1 MKRICQLIILFV
13 GAQNLLTAQPFT
25 KVNISN
31 VSVINST
38 TLDFSPAFH
47 KDGLVFVSNNAVEGK
62 EKMFDKR
69 INQKTMSMFIAKR
82 DLQGELQKPV
92 PFALE
97 LVTTVHEGP
106 LTFSN
111 DCKTIYFSR
120 NNNHKQGTAKY
131 VDLID
136 RMQIYESHLTDKG
149 WSKPKQLEF
158 DREVKDYCHPTLS
171 ADNQKLYFSSNRK
184 GGFGGMD
191 LYVSY
196 KQSNGDWGK
205 PINLGA
211 SINSNKNEVFPF
223 IHDDGTLYFSSSK
236 EGGIGG
242 LDVYYARTKAMSNIY
257 AVKAANLENQK
268 TNVSRE
274 DFEEPLSIGTPF
286 NSEKDDFGFIVDKQK
301 KVGYFTSNRA
311 GGFGEDDI
319 YSFATA
325 DELNPTEK
333 ERNIILLVLDEKTRL
348 PITKAEIALGMNNL
362 FSNQKLVTDKY
373 GKTTLK
379 LNRTH
384 DYDIKI
390 NKESYDLESLALAK
404 DDGREEVIVLMK
416 QPDMTEHDIVLK
428 VLDAKTRLPLSNAVV
443 SIGLNNMFTDGE
455 GKAILKLTR
464 SEEYK
469 IKVDKMSY
477 IGERMTFQKGD
488 TREELEVLMTNNIPN
503 NAPTNAIVTT
513 TQNSNTTTIQNG
525 NSTTIQ
531 NGNATTTIQNSSSVT
546 APNQAP
552 TGTNPVAETEKVT
565 STTTATP
572 ARETNRSDYPYKPS
586 AEVKPTN
593 TEIVKTNTM
602 PVAVEASEMYEL
614 KSIYYNFDKANI
626 RSDASRTLDSLI
638 TILNKFPDMEI
649 ELTAHTDSRGSDR
662 YNDNLSQRRAIN
674 AEAYLLKKGILKS
687 RIQHASKGENQL
699 TNECG
704 DDVPCNDKLHQMN
717 RRTEVR
723 IIKKGSAEGKVF
735 DNQK

>member
-1 MKRICQLIILFV
+1 MKRICQLIILCV
-13 GAQNLLTAQPFT
+13 CGQNLLMAQPFN

-31 VSVINST
+31 VGVINST

-82 DLQGELQKPV
+82 NAQGELEKPV

-106 LTFSN
+106 LTFTN

-120 NNNHKQGTAKY
+120 NNNHKHGTAKY

-149 WSKPKQLEF
+149 WTKPKQLEF

-205 PINLGA
+205 PINLGS
-211 SINSNKNEVFPF
+211 SINSDKNEVFPF

-242 LDVYYARTKAMSNIY
+242 LDVYYARTKALANVY
-257 AVKAANLENQK
+257 AVKAVNLENLK
-268 TNVSRE
+268 ANVSRE
-274 DFEEPLSIGTPF
+274 DFEAPLSIGTPF

-319 YSFATA
+319 YSFATV
-325 DELNPTEK
+325 DELNPNSK
-333 ERNIILLVLDEKTRL
+333 EREITLLVLDEKNQL
-348 PITKAEIALGMNNL
+348 PITNAEVTMGLNNL

-384 DYDIKI
+384 DYDIKV
-390 NKESYDLESLALAK
+390 NKESYDLESIALAK
-404 DDGREEVIVLMK
+404 DDGREEVIVLLK
-416 QPDMTEHDIVLK
+416 QPNMTEHDILLK
-428 VLDAKTRLPLSNAVV
+428 VLDAKTRLPLSNAMV
-443 SIGLNNMFTDGE
+443 SIGSNNIFTDSE

-464 SEEYK
+464 SEEHK
-469 IKVDKMSY
+469 IKVDKISY
-477 IGERMTFQKGD
+477 VGERVTFQKGD
-488 TREELEVLMTNNIPN
+488 TRAELEVLLNNNIPN
-503 NAPTNAIVTT
+503 PTKTDVVTAT
-513 TQNSNTTTIQNG
+513 NDNGSTITIDKNKTPITDKTPVG
-525 NSTTIQ
+525 EST
-531 NGNATTTIQNSSSVT
+531 SVT
-546 APNQAP
+546 P
-552 TGTNPVAETEKVT
+552 
-565 STTTATP
+565 STP
-572 ARETNRSDYPYKPS
+572 GRETNHSDYPYQPS
-586 AEVKPTN
+586 TEVKPSN
-593 TEIVKTNTM
+593 TKIVKTNTT
-602 PVAVEASEMYEL
+602 PVAVVSNEMYEL
-614 KSIYYNFDKANI
+614 KNIYYNFDKANI

-638 TILNKFPDMEI
+638 TVLNKFPDMGI

-687 RIQHASKGENQL
+687 RIQYASKGENTL

-704 DDVPCNDKLHQMN
+704 DDVPCNDRLHQMN

-735 DNQK
+735 ESQK

>member
-1 MKRICQLIILFV
+1 MNRISQLIILFV
-13 GAQNLLTAQPFT
+13 FGQNLLVAQPFN

-62 EKMFDKR
+62 DKMYDKR

-82 DLQGELQKPV
+82 NAQGELEKPV

-97 LVTTVHEGP
+97 LVTSVHEGP
-106 LTFSN
+106 LTFTN
-111 DCKTIYFSR
+111 DYKTIYFSR
-120 NNNHKQGTAKY
+120 NNNHKEGRAKY

-149 WSKPKQLEF
+149 WTKPKQLEF

-184 GGFGGMD
+184 GGYGGMD

-196 KQSNGDWGK
+196 KQTNGDWGK

-236 EGGIGG
+236 EGGSGG
-242 LDVYYARTKAMSNIY
+242 LDVYYARTKAFSNIY
-257 AVKAANLENQK
+257 ATKAANLDNQK
-268 TNVSRE
+268 ANVSRE
-274 DFEEPLSIGTPF
+274 DFETPLSIGTPF
-286 NSEKDDFGFIVDKQK
+286 NSEKDDFGFILDKQK
-301 KVGYFTSNRA
+301 KIGYFTSNRA

-325 DELNPTEK
+325 DEINPTEK
-333 ERNIILLVLDEKTRL
+333 EREITLLVLDEKTRL
-348 PITKAEIALGMNNL
+348 PITKAEVALGMNNL
-362 FSNQKLVTDKY
+362 FSTQKLTTDKN

-384 DYDIKI
+384 DYDIKV

-443 SIGLNNMFTDGE
+443 SIGLNNMFTDSE

-464 SEEYK
+464 SEEHK

-488 TREELEVLMTNNIPN
+488 TREELEVLLTNNVPN
-503 NAPTNAIVTT
+503 NTAIVTT
-513 TQNSNTTTIQNG
+513 TQNENTTTIQNG
-525 NSTTIQ
+525 NSITT
-531 NGNATTTIQNSSSVT
+531 
-546 APNQAP
+546 PNQAP
-552 TGTNPVAETEKVT
+552 TGTNPVAENTKVT
-565 STTTATP
+565 PATP

-586 AEVKPTN
+586 AEVKPSN
-593 TEIVKTNTM
+593 TEIVKTNTT
-602 PVAVEASEMYEL
+602 PVAVVSNEMYEL
-614 KSIYYNFDKANI
+614 KNIYYNFDKANI

-649 ELTAHTDSRGSDR
+649 LLTAHTDSRGSDR

-687 RIQHASKGENQL
+687 RIQHAFRGENEL

-704 DDVPCNDKLHQMN
+704 DDVPCNDRLHQMN

-723 IIKKGSAEGKVF
+723 IVKKGSAEGKVIE
-735 DNQK
+735 NQK

>member
-13 GAQNLLTAQPFT
+13 CGQNLLMAQPFN

-47 KDGLVFVSNNAVEGK
+47 KDGLVFVSNNAIEGK
-62 EKMFDKR
+62 TKMLDKR

-82 DLQGELQKPV
+82 NAQGDLQKPE

-106 LTFSN
+106 LTFTN
-111 DCKTIYFSR
+111 DYKTIYFSR
-120 NNNHKQGTAKY
+120 NNNHKEGRAKY

-149 WSKPKQLEF
+149 WTKPKQLEF

-171 ADNQKLYFSSNRK
+171 ADNKKLYFSSNRK

-196 KQSNGDWGK
+196 KQTNGDWGK
-205 PINLGA
+205 PINLGP

-223 IHDDGTLYFSSSK
+223 IHDDGTLYYSSSK
-236 EGGIGG
+236 EGGLGG
-242 LDVYYARTKAMSNIY
+242 LDVYYAKAKALSNIY
-257 AVKAANLENQK
+257 AVKAANLDNLKGNE
-268 TNVSRE
+268 SHE
-274 DFEEPLSIGTPF
+274 DFLTPLSIGTPF
-286 NSEKDDFGFIVDKQK
+286 NSEKDDFGFILDKQK
-301 KVGYFTSNRA
+301 TLGYFTSNRA

-319 YSFATA
+319 YSFVAA
-325 DELNPTEK
+325 DELNPTDSK
-333 ERNIILLVLDEKTRL
+333 ERVITLLVLDEKTRL
-348 PITKAEIALGMNNL
+348 PISKAEVALGLNNL
-362 FSNQKLVTDKY
+362 FSNTKMMTNEQ

-384 DYDIKI
+384 DYNLKV
-390 NKESYDLESLALAK
+390 NKETYDLESLALAK
-404 DDGREEVIVLMK
+404 DDGREEVIVLLK

-428 VLDAKTRLPLSNAVV
+428 VLDAQTRVPLSNAVV
-443 SIGLNNMFTDGE
+443 SIGLNNMLTDSE

-464 SEEYK
+464 SEEHK
-469 IKVDKMSY
+469 IKIDKMSY
-477 IGERMTFQKGD
+477 LGERMTFQKGD
-488 TREELEVLMTNNIPN
+488 TREELEVLLTNTVPN
-503 NAPTNAIVTT
+503 NNAIVTT
-513 TQNSNTTTIQNG
+513 TQNGSSSTSTQNGSSSSIQNNGNASIQNG
-525 NSTTIQ
+525 NSVTTPDK
-531 NGNATTTIQNSSSVT
+531 V
-546 APNQAP
+546 P
-552 TGTNPVAETEKVT
+552 TGTNPVAESTKVN
-565 STTTATP
+565 SSAP
-572 ARETNRSDYPYKPS
+572 ASEPNRSDYPYKPS
-586 AEVKPTN
+586 AKVKPNN
-593 TEIVKTNTM
+593 TEIVKTNTSHD
-602 PVAVEASEMYEL
+602 AVVSNEMYEL
-614 KSIYYNFDKANI
+614 KNIYYNFDKSNI

-638 TILNKFPDMEI
+638 MILNKFPDMEI

-704 DDVPCNDKLHQMN
+704 DDVPCNDRLHQMN

-735 DNQK
+735 DSQK

>member
-25 KVNISN
+25 NVNISN
-31 VSVINST
+31 VSAINST

-47 KDGLVFVSNNAVEGK
+47 KDGLVFVSNNAIEGK
-62 EKMFDKR
+62 AKILDKR

-82 DLQGELQKPV
+82 NAQGDLQKPV

-111 DCKTIYFSR
+111 DYKTIYFSR

-136 RMQIYESHLTDKG
+136 RMQIYQSQLTDKG

-171 ADNQKLYFSSNRK
+171 ADNQKLYFASNRK

-196 KQSNGDWGK
+196 RQTNGDWGK
-205 PINLGA
+205 PINLGP

-242 LDVYYARTKAMSNIY
+242 LDVYYTRTKVMSNVY
-257 AVKAANLENQK
+257 AQKAANLENLK
-268 TNVSRE
+268 ANDSRE
-274 DFEEPLSIGTPF
+274 DFEAPLSIGTPF

-301 KVGYFTSNRA
+301 KLGYFTSNRA

-319 YSFATA
+319 YSFATI
-325 DELNPTEK
+325 DELNPNDK
-333 ERNIILLVLDEKTRL
+333 EREITLLVLDEKTRL
-348 PITKAEIALGMNNL
+348 PITKAEVAMGMNNL
-362 FSNQKLVTDKY
+362 FSNQKFLTDKY

-384 DYDIKI
+384 DYDIKV
-390 NKESYDLESLALAK
+390 NKESYDLEALALAK

-416 QPDMTEHDIVLK
+416 QPDMTEHDVVLK

-443 SIGLNNMFTDGE
+443 SIGLNNMLTDSE

-469 IKVDKMSY
+469 IKVDKLSY
-477 IGERMTFQKGD
+477 VGERMTFQKGD
-488 TREELEVLMTNNIPN
+488 TREELEVLMTNNAPN
-503 NAPTNAIVTT
+503 NAV
-513 TQNSNTTTIQNG
+513 TTIQND
-525 NSTTIQ
+525 
-531 NGNATTTIQNSSSVT
+531 NGATT
-546 APNQAP
+546 PNQVPA
-552 TGTNPVAETEKVT
+552 GTNPVAESTKVT
-565 STTTATP
+565 STTP

-586 AEVKPTN
+586 AEVKPSN
-593 TEIVKTNTM
+593 TEIVKTNTP
-602 PVAVEASEMYEL
+602 PVAVVSNEMYEL
-614 KSIYYNFDKANI
+614 KNIYYNFDKANI

-662 YNDNLSQRRAIN
+662 YNDNLSQRRVIN
-674 AEAYLLKKGILKS
+674 AEAYLIKKGILKS
-687 RIQHASKGENQL
+687 RIQHASKGENKL

-735 DNQK
+735 DSQK

>member
-13 GAQNLLTAQPFT
+13 GAQNLLTAQPFN

-31 VSVINST
+31 VGVINST

-47 KDGLVFVSNNAVEGK
+47 KDGLVFVSNNAIEGK

-69 INQKTMSMFIAKR
+69 INQKTMSIFIAKR

-120 NNNHKQGTAKY
+120 NNNHKQGSAKY

-149 WSKPKQLEF
+149 WTKAVQLKF

-196 KQSNGDWGK
+196 MQTNGDWGK
-205 PINLGA
+205 PINLGP

-236 EGGIGG
+236 EGGSGG
-242 LDVYYARTKAMSNIY
+242 LDVYYARTKALSNVY
-257 AVKAANLENQK
+257 AVKAAENVK
-268 TNVSRE
+268 TNVSLE
-274 DFEEPLSIGTPF
+274 NFEMPQSIGAPF

-325 DELNPTEK
+325 DELNPN
-333 ERNIILLVLDEKTRL
+333 EREREITLLVLDEKTRL
-348 PITKAEIALGMNNL
+348 PITNAEVAMGMNNL
-362 FSNQKLVTDKY
+362 FSNQKLTTDKY

-384 DYDIKI
+384 DYDIKV
-390 NKESYDLESLALAK
+390 NKESYDLEALALAK

-416 QPDMTEHDIVLK
+416 QPDMTERDIVLK

-443 SIGLNNMFTDGE
+443 SIGSNNMLTDGE
-455 GKAILKLTR
+455 GKAILKLAR
-464 SEEYK
+464 SEEHR
-469 IKVDKMSY
+469 IKVDKLSY
-477 IGERMTFQKGD
+477 ISERMTYQKGD

-503 NAPTNAIVTT
+503 NAPTNTVVTT
-513 TQNSNTTTIQNG
+513 TPNNNTTTIQNG
-525 NSTTIQ
+525 NAATTIQ
-531 NGNATTTIQNSSSVT
+531 NGSSTT
-546 APNQAP
+546 PNETPA
-552 TGTNPVAETEKVT
+552 GTNPVVE
-565 STTTATP
+565 TTTTTP
-572 ARETNRSDYPYKPS
+572 TTPSSEPNRSDYPTKPS

-593 TEIVKTNTM
+593 TEIVKTNTT
-602 PVAVEASEMYEL
+602 PVAVEANEMYEL

-674 AEAYLLKKGILKS
+674 AESYLLKKGILKS
-687 RIQHASKGENQL
+687 RIQHASKGENAL

-704 DDVPCNDKLHQMN
+704 DDVPCNDRMHQMN

>member
-62 EKMFDKR
+62 DKMYDKR

-82 DLQGELQKPV
+82 NVQGELEKPV

-97 LVTTVHEGP
+97 LVTSVHEGP
-106 LTFSN
+106 LTFTN
-111 DCKTIYFSR
+111 DYKTIYFSR
-120 NNNHKQGTAKY
+120 NNNHKEGRAKY

-149 WSKPKQLEF
+149 WTKPKQLEF

-205 PINLGA
+205 PINLGS

-236 EGGIGG
+236 EGGSGG
-242 LDVYYARTKAMSNIY
+242 LDVYYARTKMLSNIY
-257 AVKAANLENQK
+257 ATKAANLENQK
-268 TNVSRE
+268 ANVSRE
-274 DFEEPLSIGTPF
+274 DFDVPLSIGTPF
-286 NSEKDDFGFIVDKQK
+286 NSEKDDFGFILDKQK
-301 KVGYFTSNRA
+301 KIGYFTSNRA

-319 YSFATA
+319 YSFATI

-333 ERNIILLVLDEKTRL
+333 ERDITLLVLDEKTRL
-348 PITKAEIALGMNNL
+348 PITKAEVTMGLNNL

-384 DYDIKI
+384 DYDIKV

-404 DDGREEVIVLMK
+404 DDGREEVIVLLK

-428 VLDAKTRLPLSNAVV
+428 VLDAKTRLPSNAVV
-443 SIGLNNMFTDGE
+443 SIGLNNMFTDSE

-464 SEEYK
+464 SEEHK
-469 IKVDKMSY
+469 IKIDKMSY
-477 IGERMTFQKGD
+477 VGERMTFQKGD
-488 TREELEVLMTNNIPN
+488 TREELEVLLSNNVPN
-503 NAPTNAIVTT
+503 NAAIVTT
-513 TQNSNTTTIQNG
+513 TQNGNTTTVQNG
-525 NSTTIQ
+525 NSVTT
-531 NGNATTTIQNSSSVT
+531 
-546 APNQAP
+546 PNQAP
-552 TGTNPVAETEKVT
+552 AGTNPVAESTKVT
-565 STTTATP
+565 PTTPT
-572 ARETNRSDYPYKPS
+572 RETNRSDYPYKPS
-586 AEVKPTN
+586 AEVKPSN
-593 TEIVKTNTM
+593 TEIVKTNTT
-602 PVAVEASEMYEL
+602 PVAVASNEMYEL
-614 KSIYYNFDKANI
+614 KNIYYNFDKANI

-638 TILNKFPDMEI
+638 MILNKFPDMEI

-674 AEAYLLKKGILKS
+674 AEAYLLKNGILKS
-687 RIQHASKGENQL
+687 RIQHTSKGENQL

-704 DDVPCNDKLHQMN
+704 DDVPCNDRLHQMN

-735 DNQK
+735 ESQK

>member
-31 VSVINST
+31 VGVINST

-62 EKMFDKR
+62 EKIFDKR

-82 DLQGELQKPV
+82 NAQGELEKPV

-106 LTFSN
+106 LTFTN
-111 DCKTIYFSR
+111 DYKTIYFSR
-120 NNNHKQGTAKY
+120 NNNHKEGRAKY

-136 RMQIYESHLTDKG
+136 RMQIYESRLTDKG
-149 WSKPKQLEF
+149 WTKPKQLEF

-171 ADNQKLYFSSNRK
+171 TDNQKLYFSSNRK

-196 KQSNGDWGK
+196 KQTNGDWGK
-205 PINLGA
+205 PINLGP

-236 EGGIGG
+236 EGGSGG
-242 LDVYYARTKAMSNIY
+242 LDVYYARAKAMSNIY
-257 AVKAANLENQK
+257 AVKAANLENLK
-268 TNVSRE
+268 ANVSRE
-274 DFEEPLSIGTPF
+274 NFDVPLSIGTPF
-286 NSEKDDFGFIVDKQK
+286 NSEKDDFGFILDKQK
-301 KVGYFTSNRA
+301 KIGYFTSNRA

-325 DELNPTEK
+325 DELNPTDK
-333 ERNIILLVLDEKTRL
+333 EREITLLVLDEKTRL
-348 PITKAEIALGMNNL
+348 PITKAEVAMGMNNL
-362 FSNQKLVTDKY
+362 FSNQKLVTDKN

-384 DYDIKI
+384 DYDIKV

-404 DDGREEVIVLMK
+404 DDSREEVIVLLK

-443 SIGLNNMFTDGE
+443 SIGLNNMFTDSE

-464 SEEYK
+464 SEEHK
-469 IKVDKMSY
+469 IKIDKMSY
-477 IGERMTFQKGD
+477 LGERMTFQKGD
-488 TREELEVLMTNNIPN
+488 TREELEVLLSNNVPN
-503 NAPTNAIVTT
+503 NVAIVTT
-513 TQNSNTTTIQNG
+513 TQNGNTTTIENG
-525 NSTTIQ
+525 NSVTT
-531 NGNATTTIQNSSSVT
+531 
-546 APNQAP
+546 PNQAP
-552 TGTNPVAETEKVT
+552 TGTNPVAESTKVT
-565 STTTATP
+565 PATP
-572 ARETNRSDYPYKPS
+572 TRETNRSDYPYKPS
-586 AEVKPTN
+586 AEIKPSN
-593 TEIVKTNTM
+593 TEIVKTNTT
-602 PVAVEASEMYEL
+602 PVAVVSNEMYEL

-704 DDVPCNDKLHQMN
+704 DDVPCNDRLHQMN

-723 IIKKGSAEGKVF
+723 IIKKGSAEGKVIES
-735 DNQK
+735 QK

>member
-47 KDGLVFVSNNAVEGK
+47 KDGLVFVSNNAIEGK
-62 EKMFDKR
+62 TKMLDKR

-82 DLQGELQKPV
+82 NAQGELQKPE

-106 LTFSN
+106 LTFTN

-149 WSKPKQLEF
+149 WTKPKQLEF

-196 KQSNGDWGK
+196 KQTNGDWGK

-268 TNVSRE
+268 ANVSRE
-274 DFEEPLSIGTPF
+274 DFDGPLSIGTPF
-286 NSEKDDFGFIVDKQK
+286 NSEKDDFGFILDKQK
-301 KVGYFTSNRA
+301 KLGYFTSNRA

-319 YSFATA
+319 YSFATI

-333 ERNIILLVLDEKTRL
+333 EREITLLVLDEKTRL
-348 PITKAEIALGMNNL
+348 PITKAEVALGLNNL
-362 FSNQKLVTDKY
+362 FSNQKLVTDKE

-384 DYDIKI
+384 DYDIKV

-443 SIGLNNMFTDGE
+443 SIGLNNMFTDSE

-488 TREELEVLMTNNIPN
+488 TREELEVLLTNNVPN
-503 NAPTNAIVTT
+503 SAAIVTT
-513 TQNSNTTTIQNG
+513 TPNSNTPTIQNG

-531 NGNATTTIQNSSSVT
+531 NNNGVT
-546 APNQAP
+546 SPDKMPA
-552 TGTNPVAETEKVT
+552 GTNPVAESTAV
-565 STTTATP
+565 TTTPATP
-572 ARETNRSDYPYKPS
+572 TREPNRSDYPYKPS
-586 AEVKPTN
+586 AEVKPSN
-593 TEIVKTNTM
+593 TEIVKTNTTT
-602 PVAVEASEMYEL
+602 VAVVSNEMYEL

-674 AEAYLLKKGILKS
+674 AEVYLLKKGILKS
-687 RIQHASKGENQL
+687 RIQHASRGENQL

-704 DDVPCNDKLHQMN
+704 DDVPCNDRLHQMN

-723 IIKKGSAEGKVF
+723 IIKKGSAEGKVIES
-735 DNQK
+735 QK

>member
-62 EKMFDKR
+62 DKMYDKR

-82 DLQGELQKPV
+82 NVQGELEKPV

-97 LVTTVHEGP
+97 LVTSVHEGP
-106 LTFSN
+106 LTFTN
-111 DCKTIYFSR
+111 DYKTIYFSR
-120 NNNHKQGTAKY
+120 NNNHKEGRAKY

-149 WSKPKQLEF
+149 WTKPKQLEF

-236 EGGIGG
+236 EGGSGG
-242 LDVYYARTKAMSNIY
+242 LDVYYARIKMLSNIY
-257 AVKAANLENQK
+257 ATKAANLENQK
-268 TNVSRE
+268 ANVSRE
-274 DFEEPLSIGTPF
+274 DFDVPLSIGTPF
-286 NSEKDDFGFIVDKQK
+286 NSEKDDFGFILDKQK
-301 KVGYFTSNRA
+301 KIGYFTSNRA

-333 ERNIILLVLDEKTRL
+333 ERDITLLVLDEKTRL
-348 PITKAEIALGMNNL
+348 PITKAEVTMGLNNL

-384 DYDIKI
+384 DYDIKV

-404 DDGREEVIVLMK
+404 DDGREEVIVLLK

-428 VLDAKTRLPLSNAVV
+428 VLDAQTRVPLSNAVV
-443 SIGLNNMFTDGE
+443 SIGLNNMLTDSE

-464 SEEYK
+464 SEEHK
-469 IKVDKMSY
+469 IKIDKMSY
-477 IGERMTFQKGD
+477 LGERMTFQKGD
-488 TREELEVLMTNNIPN
+488 TREELEVLLTNTVPN
-503 NAPTNAIVTT
+503 NNAIVTT
-513 TQNSNTTTIQNG
+513 TQNGSSTSTQNGSSSSIQNNSNTSIQNG
-525 NSTTIQ
+525 
-531 NGNATTTIQNSSSVT
+531 SVT
-546 APNQAP
+546 APDKVP
-552 TGTNPVAETEKVT
+552 TGTNPVAESTKVNP
-565 STTTATP
+565 STP
-572 ARETNRSDYPYKPS
+572 SSEPNRSDYPYKPS
-586 AEVKPTN
+586 AKVKPNN
-593 TEIVKTNTM
+593 TEIVKTNTSHD
-602 PVAVEASEMYEL
+602 AVVSNEMYEL
-614 KSIYYNFDKANI
+614 KNIYYNFDKSNI

-638 TILNKFPDMEI
+638 MILNKFPDMEI

-704 DDVPCNDKLHQMN
+704 DDVPCNDRLHQMN

-735 DNQK
+735 DSQK

>member
-25 KVNISN
+25 NVNISN

-47 KDGLVFVSNNAVEGK
+47 KDGLVFVSNNAIEGK
-62 EKMFDKR
+62 AKMLDKR

-82 DLQGELQKPV
+82 NAQGDLQKPE

-111 DCKTIYFSR
+111 DYKTIYFSR
-120 NNNHKQGTAKY
+120 NNNHKQGSAKY

-136 RMQIYESHLTDKG
+136 RMQIYQSQLTEKG

-196 KQSNGDWGK
+196 KQTNGDWGK
-205 PINLGA
+205 PINLGP

-242 LDVYYARTKAMSNIY
+242 LDVYYARTKILSNIY
-257 AVKAANLENQK
+257 ATKAANLDNPK
-268 TNVSRE
+268 ANDSRE
-274 DFEEPLSIGTPF
+274 DFETPLTIGTPF
-286 NSEKDDFGFIVDKQK
+286 NSEKDDFGFIVDKEK
-301 KVGYFTSNRA
+301 KLGYFTSNRA

-319 YSFATA
+319 YSFAA
-325 DELNPTEK
+325 IDELNPTDK
-333 ERNIILLVLDEKTRL
+333 EREITLLVLDEKTRL
-348 PITKAEIALGMNNL
+348 PITKAEVALGMNNL

-384 DYDIKI
+384 DYDIKV
-390 NKESYDLESLALAK
+390 NKESYDLEALALAK
-404 DDGREEVIVLMK
+404 DDAREEVIVLLK

-443 SIGLNNMFTDGE
+443 SIGLNNMLTDSE

-469 IKVDKMSY
+469 IKVDKLSY
-477 IGERMTFQKGD
+477 VGERMTYQKGD
-488 TREELEVLMTNNIPN
+488 TREELEVLMTNNAPN
-503 NAPTNAIVTT
+503 NAV
-513 TQNSNTTTIQNG
+513 TTIQNG
-525 NSTTIQ
+525 N
-531 NGNATTTIQNSSSVT
+531 GATT
-546 APNQAP
+546 PNQAP
-552 TGTNPVAETEKVT
+552 AGTNPVAESTKVT
-565 STTTATP
+565 PTTPT
-572 ARETNRSDYPYKPS
+572 RETNRSDYPYKPS
-586 AEVKPTN
+586 AEVKPSN
-593 TEIVKTNTM
+593 TEIVKTNTT
-602 PVAVEASEMYEL
+602 PVAVVSNEMYEL
-614 KSIYYNFDKANI
+614 KNIYYNFDKANI
-626 RSDASRTLDSLI
+626 RTDASRTLDSLI

-662 YNDNLSQRRAIN
+662 YNDNLSQRRVIN
-674 AEAYLLKKGILKS
+674 AEAYLIKKGILKS
-687 RIQHASKGENQL
+687 RIQHASKGENKL

-723 IIKKGSAEGKVF
+723 IIKKGSAEGKVI
-735 DNQK
+735 DSQK

>member
-1 MKRICQLIILFV
+1 MNRICQLIILFV
-13 GAQNLLTAQPFT
+13 CGQNLLMAQPFN

-31 VSVINST
+31 VSIINST

-47 KDGLVFVSNNAVEGK
+47 KDGLVFVSNNAIEGK
-62 EKMFDKR
+62 MKMMDKR

-82 DLQGELQKPV
+82 DMQGELQKPE

-106 LTFSN
+106 LTFSS

-120 NNNHKQGTAKY
+120 NNNHKKGTAKY

-149 WSKPKQLEF
+149 WSNPKQLAF

-184 GGFGGMD
+184 GGYGGMD

-196 KQSNGDWGK
+196 KQTNGDWGK
-205 PINLGA
+205 PINLGP

-223 IHDDGTLYFSSSK
+223 IHDDGTLYFSSNK
-236 EGGIGG
+236 EGGSGG
-242 LDVYYARTKAMSNIY
+242 LDVYYARTKVLSNIY
-257 AVKAANLENQK
+257 ATKAADLENQK
-268 TNVSRE
+268 NNVSRE
-274 DFEEPLSIGTPF
+274 DFDAPLSIGTPF
-286 NSEKDDFGFIVDKQK
+286 NSEKDDFGFILDKQK
-301 KVGYFTSNRA
+301 KLGYFTSNRA

-348 PITKAEIALGMNNL
+348 PITKAEVALGMNNL
-362 FSNQKLVTDKY
+362 FSNQKLTTDKY

-384 DYDIKI
+384 DYDIKV
-390 NKESYDLESLALAK
+390 NKESYDLESLALTK
-404 DDGREEVIVLMK
+404 DDGREEVIVLLK
-416 QPDMTEHDIVLK
+416 QPDMTERDIVLT

-443 SIGLNNMFTDGE
+443 SIGLNNMFTDKE
-455 GKAILKLTR
+455 GKAVLKLVR

-477 IGERMTFQKGD
+477 IGERMTYQKGD
-488 TREELEVLMTNNIPN
+488 QREELEVLLTNVTPN
-503 NAPTNAIVTT
+503 NTAIVTT
-513 TQNSNTTTIQNG
+513 PQNNNATNPTNSNTTTITNG
-525 NSTTIQ
+525 NSVTT
-531 NGNATTTIQNSSSVT
+531 
-546 APNQAP
+546 PNQEP
-552 TGTNPVAETEKVT
+552 VGTNPVVENTKVNP
-565 STTTATP
+565 ATP
-572 ARETNRSDYPYKPS
+572 TREPNRSDFPYKPTPK
-586 AEVKPTN
+586 EKPSN
-593 TEIVKTNTM
+593 TESVKVNPSPT
-602 PVAVEASEMYEL
+602 PVIAESNEMYEL
-614 KSIYYNFDKANI
+614 KHIYYNFDKANI

-638 TILNKFPDMEI
+638 VILNKFPDMEI

-674 AEAYLLKKGILKS
+674 AEAYLIKKGILKS

-704 DDVPCNDKLHQMN
+704 DDVPCNDRLHQMN

-735 DNQK
+735 ENGK